1 MTFFGAGG
9 QKGEKYGDAGRYGK
23 AEPEKRTG
31 IYKRVETLRIPVYI
45 DGKKPEEEDWEK
57 IFQIQEDG
65 GFYMSD
71 FIGLED
77 GKLQEIHFD
86 KVYNH

>member
-1 MTFFGAGG
+1 MEMQGDMEK
-9 QKGEKYGDAGRYGK
+9 QKR
-23 AEPEKRTG
+23 
-31 IYKRVETLRIPVYI
+31 
-45 DGKKPEEEDWEK
+45 KPEEEDWEK

-77 GKLQEIHFD
+77 GKLREIHFD

>member
-1 MTFFGAGG
+1 MCHGLLWGG
-9 QKGEKYGDAGRYGK
+9 RAKRRKVWRCREIWKSRTGEKG
-23 AEPEKRTG
+23 
-31 IYKRVETLRIPVYI
+31 IPVYI

-77 GKLQEIHFD
+77 GKLREIHFD

>member
-1 MTFFGAGG
+1 MKYT
-9 QKGEKYGDAGRYGK
+9 EK
-23 AEPEKRTG
+23 
-31 IYKRVETLRIPVYI
+31 LNL
-45 DGKKPEEEDWEK
+45 KKPEEEDWEK

>member
-1 MTFFGAGG
+1 MEMQGDMEKQNRRKEQEYIKGLKRYE
-9 QKGEKYGDAGRYGK
+9 QKG
-23 AEPEKRTG
+23 
-31 IYKRVETLRIPVYI
+31 IPVYI
-45 DGKKPEEEDWEK
+45 DGKKTEEEDWEK

>member
-1 MTFFGAGG
+1 MEKQTGKREEKREQKEKEQKEKEREYIRGLKRYE
-9 QKGEKYGDAGRYGK
+9 QKG
-23 AEPEKRTG
+23 
-31 IYKRVETLRIPVYI
+31 IPVYI
-45 DGKKPEEEDWEK
+45 DGEKPGEQDWEK

-77 GKLQEIHFD
+77 GKLREIRFD